1 MNKIDKIREN
11 QIECDDDFIQQYIME
26 LVKIY
31 IEIMNDD
38 YRMLNTVLKYLL
50 QYRTI
55 SDNKEVNVVL
65 NNLILSMF
73 IIQVDNMIN
82 NSNIY

>member
-1 MNKIDKIREN
+1 VNKIDKIREN